1 MNFPQFK
8 SQFNIQFRSMTA
20 AFALTASLAAQLIS
34 APAHAEIPK
43 LTLNES
49 SIMSRFLEE
58 IMNTM
63 DRASVDFELN
73 NYILDS
79 KTEVTDQNLSAK
91 IQIRFKADW
100 KVQLIEK
107 TDTTNTYVE
116 KFLPILNAD
125 SKNLVIDFKYADVTE
140 PLQRYREG
148 QLRLFDAKTNKPR
161 SLTFTASNQMTKDAV
176 TVRLHSAEFKMINDK
191 VVGTCDSDKVITS
204 VVTGKKVIQKVDCSL
219 TGVITEDG
227 YKFKIKYTNSKS

>member
-1 MNFPQFK
+1 MNIPNFK
-8 SQFNIQFRSMTA
+8 SMTA
-20 AFALTASLAAQLIS
+20 TIALTASLLAQLM
-34 APAHAEIPK
+34 PLTVQAEIPS
-43 LTLNES
+43 LTLRES

-79 KTEVTDQNLSAK
+79 KTEATNQNLSAQ

-100 KVQLIEK
+100 RVQLIEK

-125 SKNLVIDFKYADVTE
+125 SKNLIIDFKYADVTE
-140 PLQRYREG
+140 PLQRQREG
-148 QLRLFDAKTNKPR
+148 RLRLFDAKTSKPR

-191 VVGTCDSDKVITS
+191 IIGTCESDKVITS
-204 VVTGKKVIQKVDCSL
+204 VVTGKKAIQKVDCSL
-219 TGVITEDG
+219 SGVITEDG